1 MKPRQFA
8 ITIVSTTVLTLY
20 TIRFMFWGLE
30 SGIGSNHIILYAI
43 TMFFISGLAWK
54 AILPNRNFLDV
65 GIREGAMFQFWFLL
79 ASGWVTMT
87 NAHSFNQML
96 SMFTAF
102 VIAWVVSWVMMN
114 VIIDVMFSVVAKI
127 DSKPKRQA
135 YES

>member
-1 MKPRQFA
+1 MRPKQIA

-30 SGIGSNHIILYAI
+30 LGIGSNHIILYAI
-43 TMFFISGLAWK
+43 SYFFISSLAWK
-54 AILPNRNFLDV
+54 AILPNREFLDV
-65 GIREGAMFQFWFLL
+65 GIREGMIFPFWFLL

-102 VIAWVVSWVMMN
+102 VIGWIGSWVVMN
-114 VIIDVMFSVVAKI
+114 VIIEVMFSVTAKI
-127 DSKPKRQA
+127 DSKPKRQT
-135 YES
+135 YET

>member
-1 MKPRQFA
+1 MRPRQIA

-20 TIRFMFWGLE
+20 TIRYMFWGLN
-30 SGIGSNHIILYAI
+30 SDHIILYAI

-54 AILPNRNFLDV
+54 AILPHRKFLDV
-65 GIREGAMFQFWFLL
+65 VVREGAMFQFWFLL

-102 VIAWVVSWVMMN
+102 VIGWVASWVVMN
-114 VIIDVMFSVVAKI
+114 VIIEVMFSVTAKI
-127 DSKPKRQA
+127 DSKPKRQNLG
-135 YES
+135 EL